1 MTEPLAPLVAPGPPL
16 TPAQLAR
23 YSRHLL
29 LPQLGELGQ
38 RRLLNA
44 RVLVIGAGGLGSPL
58 LQYLAAAG
66 VGHLGIV
73 DDDRVEAS
81 NLQRQVIHGVADVGR
96 PKAESARDAIRRI
109 NPDAEVTLHL
119 DRLTAATIGMLDGW
133 DIVVDGTDNFPTRY
147 LVSDECARRGIPE
160 VWGSVFRF
168 DAQVSVFWS
177 RPPAGSGFAGVS
189 LRDIFPTAPPAGSVP
204 SCAEGG
210 VLGAMCGQV
219 GSMMASEVVKLVTG
233 IGNPLLGRIAVVDVL
248 GGRVREIPFLPSGT
262 PIPMTAADTEAEF
275 DAAYCAVPAAGA
287 AGAVPAAGVP
297 VGSLTAAELAELY
310 DVNGHLRDDVALLD
324 VRRPDERALYAIAGS
339 IWVPLDDLLGGA
351 GVADV
356 PDDRWVV
363 VYCHSGVRSLR
374 AAHHL
379 AGTGRRVA
387 NLEGGVLAWWSL
399 TGH

>member
-38 RRLLNA
+38 RRMLNA

-96 PKAESARDAIRRI
+96 PKAESARDAICRV
-109 NPDAEVTLHL
+109 NPDTEVTLYQ

-133 DIVVDGTDNFPTRY
+133 DVVVDGTDNFPTRY

-177 RPPAGSGFAGVS
+177 RPPAGSGFAGVT

-219 GSMMASEVVKLVTG
+219 GSMMASEVVKLITG
-233 IGNPLLGRIAVVDVL
+233 TGNPLLGRIAVVDVL
-248 GGRVREIPFLPSGT
+248 GGRVTEIPFLPSGT
-262 PIPMTAADTEAEF
+262 PIPATAADTEAEL
-275 DAAYCAVPAAGA
+275 DAAYCAVPVDD
-287 AGAVPAAGVP
+287 VPAEDGVR
-297 VGSLTAAELAELY
+297 VGSLTAAELAGLY
-310 DVNGHLRDDVALLD
+310 DGDGHLRHDVALLD
-324 VRRPDERALYAIAGS
+324 VRRPDERALYAIPGS

-356 PDDRWVV
+356 PDDRRVV

-379 AGTGRRVA
+379 ARTGRRVA
-387 NLEGGVLAWWSL
+387 NLEGGVLAWWRL
-399 TGH
+399 TGD

>member
-1 MTEPLAPLVAPGPPL
+1 MTEPLGPLVAPGPPL

-44 RVLVIGAGGLGSPL
+44 RVLVVGAGGLGSPL

-81 NLQRQVIHGVADVGR
+81 NLQRQVIHGVTDVGR
-96 PKAESARDAIRRI
+96 PKAESARDAIGRI
-109 NPDAEVTLHL
+109 NPETEVTLYR

-133 DIVVDGTDNFPTRY
+133 EVVVDGTDNFPTRY

-177 RPPAGSGFAGVS
+177 RPPTGSGLAGVT

-248 GGRVREIPFLPSGT
+248 GGSVAEIPFMPSGT
-262 PIPMTAADTEAEF
+262 PIPATAADTEAEL
-275 DAAYCAVPAAGA
+275 DAAYCAVPADD
-287 AGAVPAAGVP
+287 VPAEDGVRI
-297 VGSLTAAELAELY
+297 GSLTAAELAELY
-310 DVNGHLRDDVALLD
+310 DGDGRLHHDVALLD
-324 VRRPDERALYAIAGS
+324 VRRPDERALYAIPGS

-356 PDDRWVV
+356 PDDDRRVV

-379 AGTGRRVA
+379 ARRGRRVA
-387 NLEGGVLAWWSL
+387 NLEGGVLAWWRL
-399 TGH
+399 IGE